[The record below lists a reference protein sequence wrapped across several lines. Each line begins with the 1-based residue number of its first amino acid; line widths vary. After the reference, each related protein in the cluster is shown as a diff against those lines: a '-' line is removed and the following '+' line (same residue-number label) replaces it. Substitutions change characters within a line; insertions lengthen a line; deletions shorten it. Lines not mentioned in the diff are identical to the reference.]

1 MNREKILIVDD
12 NPVILATLE
21 TKLKSAGYEVL
32 TAVDG
37 TQAVSVARK
46 SKPQLI
52 LMDISLP
59 EEAVAGVQWDGF
71 KIIEWLRRVE
81 EAKDIPVIV
90 ITGGDPQKYKD
101 RSLALGAIAFFQKP
115 IDSKELLE
123 VVKKTLASATNKATA
138 S

>member
-12 NPVILATLE
+12 NPVVVATLE
-21 TKLKSAGYEVL
+21 MKLKAAGYEVL
-32 TAVDG
+32 MAMDG
-37 TQAVSVARK
+37 TEAVSVARK
-46 SKPQLI
+46 ARPQLI

-90 ITGGDPQKYKD
+90 ITGGDAQKYKE
-101 RSLALGAIAFFQKP
+101 RSMALGAVAFFQKP
-115 IDSKELLE
+115 IDSRELLE
-123 VVKKTLASATNKATA
+123 VVKKTLNGAANKAAA

>member
-1 MNREKILIVDD
+1 MNREKILVVDD

-21 TKLKSAGYEVL
+21 MKLKAAGYEVL

-46 SKPQLI
+46 ARPQLI

-90 ITGGDPQKYKD
+90 ITGGDSQKYKD

-115 IDSKELLE
+115 IDSQELLV
-123 VVKKTLASATNKATA
+123 VVKKTLATNTA
-138 S
+138 AAS

>member
-12 NPVILATLE
+12 NPVVVATLE
-21 TKLKSAGYEVL
+21 MKLKSAGYEVL
-32 TAVDG
+32 TAADG

-46 SKPQLI
+46 ARPQLI

-59 EEAVAGVQWDGF
+59 EETVPGVQWDGF
-71 KIIEWLRRVE
+71 KIIEWLRRID

-90 ITGGDPQKYKD
+90 ITGADCQKYKD
-101 RSLALGAIAFFQKP
+101 RSIALGAIAFFQKP
-115 IDSKELLE
+115 IDSRELLE
-123 VVKKTLASATNKATA
+123 VVKKTLAANKAAA